1 MRQTGKP
8 HPADRT
14 PHAVAGS
21 RRRAGRRAFL
31 KASLAAAAAGAGF
44 PGIAT
49 PGAAQEPGV
58 SRSARHTLI
67 VLDPGHFHAALTLR
81 RSHPRLNDEVFV
93 YAGDG
98 PDVENFLRIVGSF
111 NSRERDPTRWKLHV
125 YRGTDPLS
133 RLVAERRGDL
143 VVVAGRNDTKMAS
156 IHRLHAEGFHVLG
169 DKPWLIDIDGLELLR
184 RTAANPPLAMDIMT
198 ERHQLATQVKKAL
211 IDRPEVFGDFRLS
224 GEAAISFESVHHL
237 YKMVNDRPLVR
248 PRWFFDTRVQGEGI
262 VDVTTHLVDLAQWF
276 VADDRAFDYTRDVDL
291 LHARQWPTAV
301 PLEVFSRITGLNAF
315 PPELEYDVEGDTLNY
330 LCNASFAFR
339 LRGVPVGIE
348 SRWDLQIPE
357 GGGDTHRATVHGT
370 RATLLIDQGP
380 DTDYRTQLSVHPAR
394 TGLRVSERVFAEAVG
409 ALQAQFP
416 GLDYRRDGEVY
427 RLELPEALRSGHE
440 AHFSAVLDQ
449 FIGYIDSGRWPANLG
464 PDLVT
469 KYTLLANA
477 RELSLRI

>member
-1 MRQTGKP
+1 M
-8 HPADRT
+8 
-14 PHAVAGS
+14 
-21 RRRAGRRAFL
+21 
-31 KASLAAAAAGAGF
+31 ASLAGAGES
-44 PGIAT
+44 
-49 PGAAQEPGV
+49 GAP
-58 SRSARHTLI
+58 RSARHTLI

-81 RSHPRLNDEVFV
+81 QRHPRLNDDVYV

-98 PDVENFLRIVGSF
+98 PDVEGFLRIVESF
-111 NSRERDPTRWKLHV
+111 NARERNPTRWKLHV
-125 YRGTDPLS
+125 YRGADPIS
-133 RLVAERRGDL
+133 RLVAERRGNL
-143 VVVAGRNDTKMAS
+143 VIVAGRNDTKMTS

-169 DKPWLIDIDGLELLR
+169 DKPWLIDIEGIELLR
-184 RTAANPPLAMDIMT
+184 RTIAGAPLAMDIMT

-248 PRWFFDTRVQGEGI
+248 PYWFFDTSVQGEGI

-276 VADDRAFDYTRDVDL
+276 VEDGRAFDYARDVEL
-291 LHARQWPTAV
+291 LHARQWPTTV
-301 PLEVFSRITGLNAF
+301 PLEIFSRITGLNAF

-339 LRGVPVGIE
+339 LRDVPVAIE

-357 GGGDTHRATVHGT
+357 GGGDTHHAVVHGT
-370 RATLLIDQGP
+370 RAALTIDQGP
-380 DTDYRTQLSVHPAR
+380 ATAYRTQLSVHPAA
-394 TGLRVSERVFAEAVG
+394 TGLRVSERALVEAIG
-409 ALQAQFP
+409 ALQERFP
-416 GLDYRRDGEVY
+416 GLGYRRDGEVY

-449 FIGYIDSGRWPANLG
+449 FIDHIDSGRWPTNLG

-477 RELSLRI
+477 RELSMRI